1 VKLQP
6 YLFFRGR
13 CEEAIEYYR
22 AKLGAE
28 VVMMMRFKDN
38 PDQPGPDKMPPGLED
53 KIMHASC
60 ASAVKSL

>member
-1 VKLQP
+1 
-6 YLFFRGR
+6 
-13 CEEAIEYYR
+13 
-22 AKLGAE
+22 
-28 VVMMMRFKDN
+28 MMMRFKDN